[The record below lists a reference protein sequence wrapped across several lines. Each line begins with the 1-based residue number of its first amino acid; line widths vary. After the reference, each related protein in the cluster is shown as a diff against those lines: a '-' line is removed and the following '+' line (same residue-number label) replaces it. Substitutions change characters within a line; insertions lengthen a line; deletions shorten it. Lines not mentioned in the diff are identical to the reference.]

1 MSTDDQYGTPSTPS
15 TGTDASPAGADERQ
29 AAAHTPADGATATAD
44 TTASRSSK
52 QGRKRVDLAKNSRT
66 ARAWVAWIVGAI
78 ILIFL
83 LIFIIQNSDST
94 PVQIFGWEFSL
105 PLGVTILLAAIG
117 GALITALIGAARM
130 LQMRRAARKQR

>member
-1 MSTDDQYGTPSTPS
+1 MSTDDQYGTPPTPS
-15 TGTDASPAGADERQ
+15 TGTDTPPAGADATPSAAHTSPAGASTT
-29 AAAHTPADGATATAD
+29 AA
-44 TTASRSSK
+44 TTASGSTK

-66 ARAWVAWIVGAI
+66 ARAWSAWIVGAI

-83 LIFIIQNSDST
+83 LVFIIQNSDST

-117 GALITALIGAARM
+117 GALVTALIGAARM